1 MMKNL
6 LYIHKGKALALAVFI
21 GLSASCTRDFD
32 ELELAGYPKNP
43 DVFLDDFSSGLNYA
57 AFGGSNV
64 TAFDVDM
71 EVRYKGSASM
81 KFAIPDA
88 NDPLGGYAGGVFY
101 TSMGRDLTDYDALT
115 FWVKASKAASL
126 DLIGFGN
133 DLADSKYTVSLNALK
148 MNTNWKKVI
157 IPIPNPAKL
166 TAERGMLYY
175 AEAPEDSTGYTFWI
189 DEVKFEKLG
198 TIAYPRPGIL
208 EAQSQ
213 DISAETGDDLSIGG
227 TYSIYNM
234 PNGID
239 QRVEVAPGYFD
250 FTFTDSTVATI
261 DDFGVVTVLNS
272 GFTAVFANLND
283 TRAIGQ
289 MNLQTTGSLPA
300 PTVAAP
306 APTADAADVISL
318 FSDYYTN
325 VNVDVW
331 NTYWENS
338 TAETIE
344 GIFVEGDEIKRY
356 KKLNFVGIEFTS
368 QTLDISEM
376 TRFHMDIWTSDPTAL
391 PAAFKVLLVDFGP
404 DNAFGGGDDASHEL
418 AFRSPLLKTQT
429 WVSLDVPLSD
439 FAGLISKKNL
449 AQMVLSGDLTN
460 VYIDNVYFYDDG
472 SGGGV
477 TSPDVAAPDPTD
489 NQSDV
494 ISLYSN
500 AYTNLEATNF
510 YPDWGQSTTA
520 ADVLIGGNNT
530 WLLAGLN
537 YQGIELAA
545 STDLSEMN
553 FLHIDFWSLT
563 SSAFNVYLIS
573 PGDPDAVEKAYSL
586 TVPTE
591 GWSSV
596 DIPLTNFSPVDL
608 ADVIQMKFD
617 GNGTVYLDNL
627 YFHK

>member
-1 MMKNL
+1 MKETT
-6 LYIHKGKALALAVFI
+6 YIYKGKVLALALVLGI
-21 GLSASCTRDFD
+21 SASCTRDFD
-32 ELELAGYPKNP
+32 DLELAGFPKNP
-43 DVFLDDFSSGLNYA
+43 EVFIDDFSAGLNYA

-64 TAFDVDM
+64 TAFDVDTD
-71 EVRYKGSASM
+71 VRFKGSASM
-81 KFAIPDA
+81 KFAVPDA
-88 NDPLGGYAGGVFY
+88 NDPMGAYAGGVFY
-101 TSMGRDLTDYDALT
+101 TSMGRDLTDFDALT
-115 FWVKASKAASL
+115 FWVKASKSASL

-133 DLADSKYTVSLNALK
+133 DLDESKYTASLRALK
-148 MNTNWKKVI
+148 INTNWEKVI
-157 IPIPNPAKL
+157 IPIPNPSKL
-166 TAERGMLYY
+166 TAERGMLYFS
-175 AEAPEDSTGYTFWI
+175 EAPEDSSGYTFWI

-250 FTFTDSTVATI
+250 FTFTDSTVASI
-261 DDFGVVTVLNS
+261 DDFGVITVLDS
-272 GFTAVFANLND
+272 GSTVVFANLIE
-283 TRAIGQ
+283 TRAKGQ

-318 FSDYYTN
+318 FSDYYSN
-325 VNVDVW
+325 VNVDRW

-356 KKLNFVGIEFTS
+356 KKLNFVGIEFTT

-376 TRFHMDIWTSDPTAL
+376 TRFHMDIWTSDPTGL
-391 PAAFKVLLVDFGP
+391 PAAFKVLLVDFGA
-404 DNAFGGGDDASHEL
+404 DNNFGGGDDASHEVS
-418 AFRSPLLKTQT
+418 FTSPLLKSET
-429 WVSLDVPLSD
+429 WVSLDVPISD
-439 FAGLISKKNL
+439 FAGLITKKNL
-449 AQMVLSGDLTN
+449 AQMVLSGDLAN

-472 SGGGV
+472 TGGGQ
-477 TSPDVAAPDPTD
+477 TSPEVAAPAPTD
-489 NQSDV
+489 NQADV

-500 AYTNLEATNF
+500 AFTNLDGTNF
-510 YPDWGQSTTA
+510 NPDWGQSTTVA
-520 ADVLIGGNNT
+520 NVQIEGNDT

-545 STDLSEMN
+545 STDLSGMS
-553 FLHIDFWSLT
+553 FLHLDFWSL
-563 SSAFNVYLIS
+563 SSTDLNVYLIS
-573 PGDPDAVEKAYSL
+573 PGDPSAVEKAVAL
-586 TVPTE
+586 TVPTD
-591 GWSSV
+591 GWSSI
-596 DIPLTNFSPVDL
+596 DIPLGDFSPVDL
-608 ADVIQMKFD
+608 ADVIQLKFD
-617 GNGTVYLDNL
+617 GNGTIYLDNL